1 MTFNLTCKHC
11 RIVISA
17 DTEDDLVIQVQQHA
31 RGHDR
36 PQELT
41 REHILS
47 RVSRQQ
53 PASGLGTNLRTN
65 RAA

>member
-53 PASGLGTNLRTN
+53 PASG
-65 RAA
+65 